1 MYAHIILLK
10 KLQAYQDGLHL
21 YLTHQ
26 DVLLGKHPKKWVF
39 YEYLSEISKICL
51 KN

>member
-1 MYAHIILLK
+1 MFAHIILLK

-26 DVLLGKHPKKWVF
+26 DVSPLKYPKKWVF
-39 YEYLSEISKICL
+39 YEFMSMISK
-51 KN
+51 N